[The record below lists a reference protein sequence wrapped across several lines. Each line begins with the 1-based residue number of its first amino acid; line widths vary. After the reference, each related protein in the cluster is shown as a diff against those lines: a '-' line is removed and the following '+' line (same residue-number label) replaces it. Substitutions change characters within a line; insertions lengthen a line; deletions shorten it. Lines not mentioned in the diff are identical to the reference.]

1 RAGDDGERR
10 ERRQPAP
17 FPGGRPGDRAHHEEA
32 AVGRLLLPV
41 QLLERLQDQAQDEP
55 PLSRGRGYW
64 LRLYRVMSV
73 RAPMTPSAARSA
85 SCWKRATAPARSGSC
100 AGYPSPARAWRTQA
114 LIRCG
119 SAPGA
124 RASKSSQRNTAWRVQ
139 RRSTSA
145 RGTRSEAP
153 SAATTAWAP
162 Y

>member
-1 RAGDDGERR
+1 GARGEGRGRRPSVRAGASRGLAASPPGEPGRRPRAGDDGERR

-85 SCWKRATAPARSGSC
+85 SCWKR
-100 AGYPSPARAWRTQA
+100 
-114 LIRCG
+114 
-119 SAPGA
+119 
-124 RASKSSQRNTAWRVQ
+124 
-139 RRSTSA
+139 
-145 RGTRSEAP
+145 
-153 SAATTAWAP
+153 
-162 Y
+162 